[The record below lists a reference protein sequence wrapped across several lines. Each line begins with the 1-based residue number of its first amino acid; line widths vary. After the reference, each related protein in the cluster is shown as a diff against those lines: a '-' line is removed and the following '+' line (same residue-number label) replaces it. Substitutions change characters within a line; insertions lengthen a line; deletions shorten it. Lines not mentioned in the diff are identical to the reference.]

1 MLEGL
6 NTAAAVGTFLVIGAT
21 AIAALVQLRHMRV
34 NNQIE
39 GLLSVLARVE
49 DEHFNTWVSQAQ
61 EDVPKL
67 IADPDYVKSVI
78 DNTFDRDTAWLQ
90 MGNSYDWVGL
100 MVLNR
105 LIPEESMLGVYSF
118 RIIQAWEILAP
129 IIPVARYGVGD
140 CVWENFEYLY
150 IRAKEWSKKHP
161 QGTFPKSLRR
171 VELPPLPA
179 CVTRGDGQLTEPSL
193 TGNAR

>member
-67 IADPDYVKSVI
+67 IADPD
-78 DNTFDRDTAWLQ
+78 
-90 MGNSYDWVGL
+90 
-100 MVLNR
+100 
-105 LIPEESMLGVYSF
+105 
-118 RIIQAWEILAP
+118 
-129 IIPVARYGVGD
+129 
-140 CVWENFEYLY
+140 
-150 IRAKEWSKKHP
+150 
-161 QGTFPKSLRR
+161 
-171 VELPPLPA
+171 
-179 CVTRGDGQLTEPSL
+179 
-193 TGNAR
+193 